1 MSDVRCPSCGDVF
14 RVPDFALPEGAI
26 AGCPWCKARFSIADL
41 RISPPPLAELFDAE
55 GAALSEMA
63 DSPVPMAMGS
73 GETFPESVPPA
84 GELQTA
90 TRWGSDDSELGE
102 DDPRRNEFETPDE
115 PFDLN
120 FGVAQEPR
128 PLQQVAAF
136 EFADEPSGVPRARG
150 RRPASPLRSLIS
162 IVLGGL
168 LALPL
173 AGILLALIGKP
184 LDLGFWPFLGGQ
196 RPLPIATRAGEAA
209 RPSTS
214 TGFTQRTG
222 RSLGEDLTP
231 RDQPNAG
238 TEQPS
243 ASDRPTEGP
252 RKQQAQNPLLGEQ
265 APSPPPPEPSSEP
278 TSGPPGEL
286 EMPLGPD
293 TVETEQAKAR
303 AAEIAAMPP
312 ESNLFHDDHQVLITE
327 PELESDAPL
336 VAATQPNAEPQLEPP
351 AGTGEIVAVAK
362 PVQPPVA
369 PTTPD
374 PSVAAAP
381 AKTNE
386 DAASDKPTPLSFPI
400 GTASDLS
407 ETSGSQVQVAPKPSE
422 TAKPQPAKDTGPR
435 IAAVPDRSTANREV
449 DATRPPAPSM
459 TPPARQAPAAGVV
472 AQTPEPLTLPVVPSA
487 SAVRVELRE
496 PANRVEPREP
506 AIASPEAALRQQPR
520 PLSQAMRTELA
531 SIEAAI
537 QTLVNHQESDGTNV
551 LKRRWAD
558 LYLAMAKAGQIAAPE
573 DQAELSNLLRR
584 MSDSDLIGPLSM
596 MAANWTRIKSRPSDG
611 VLVVGPIE
619 KKDGKS
625 YIRWRGTV
633 PLEVRGLDPTIE
645 SATGPVV
652 VLGRIISSDPTGTV
666 VEATFA
672 EAQAG

>member
-41 RISPPPLAELFDAE
+41 RIAPPPLAELFDAE
-55 GAALSEMA
+55 GAALSAMA

-73 GETFPESVPPA
+73 GETFPETVPPA

-90 TRWGSDDSELGE
+90 TRWESVDGELGE

-128 PLQQVAAF
+128 PLQQVAVF
-136 EFADEPSGVPRARG
+136 EFADEPSGVPRARV

-196 RPLPIATRAGEAA
+196 RPLPIAIRAGEAA
-209 RPSTS
+209 RPGTS
-214 TGFTQRTG
+214 TGFTKRTG

-265 APSPPPPEPSSEP
+265 APSTTPREPSSEP
-278 TSGPPGEL
+278 TSGPSGEL
-286 EMPLGPD
+286 EIPLGPD

-327 PELESDAPL
+327 PELEPDAPL
-336 VAATQPNAEPQLEPP
+336 VAATQPNAEPQPEPP

-369 PTTPD
+369 PTTRGPAV
-374 PSVAAAP
+374 PSAP

-386 DAASDKPTPLSFPI
+386 NAASDKPTPLSFPI

-407 ETSGSQVQVAPKPSE
+407 ETGGSQVQVAPKPSE
-422 TAKPQPAKDTGPR
+422 TAKPQPAKDVAPR
-435 IAAVPDRSTANREV
+435 VAVVPDRSTTNRGV
-449 DATRPPAPSM
+449 DAARPSAIST
-459 TPPARQAPAAGVV
+459 TPPARQAAAAVA

-496 PANRVEPREP
+496 PA
-506 AIASPEAALRQQPR
+506 IASPEAVLRQQPR

-531 SIEAAI
+531 NIENAI
-537 QTLVNHQESDGTNV
+537 QTLVNHREAEGTNV
-551 LKRRWAD
+551 LKRRWAE

-633 PLEVRGLDPTIE
+633 PLEVRGLEPTIE

-652 VLGRIISSDPTGTV
+652 VLGRIISSDPTETV

>member
-1 MSDVRCPSCGDVF
+1 M
-14 RVPDFALPEGAI
+14 
-26 AGCPWCKARFSIADL
+26 
-41 RISPPPLAELFDAE
+41 AELFDAE

-63 DSPVPMAMGS
+63 GSPVPMAMGS

-90 TRWGSDDSELGE
+90 TRWEAEDSELEE
-102 DDPRRNEFETPDE
+102 DDLRRNEFETPDE

-128 PLQQVAAF
+128 PLQQVTAF

-173 AGILLALIGKP
+173 AGILLSLIGKP
-184 LDLGFWPFLGGQ
+184 LDLGFWPFLGGH
-196 RPLPIATRAGEAA
+196 RPLPIAIRAGEAVNLDE

-214 TGFTQRTG
+214 TGFTKRTG

-238 TEQPS
+238 AEQPS
-243 ASDRPTEGP
+243 ASDRPTAGT
-252 RKQQAQNPLLGEQ
+252 RKPQAQNPLLGEQ
-265 APSPPPPEPSSEP
+265 APSTTPPEPSSEP
-278 TSGPPGEL
+278 ISAPPGEL

-293 TVETEQAKAR
+293 TVETDQAKAR

-312 ESNLFHDDHQVLITE
+312 ESNLFHDDHQVLVME
-327 PELESDAPL
+327 PELELEADAPL
-336 VAATQPNAEPQLEPP
+336 VAATQLNAEPQREPP
-351 AGTGEIVAVAK
+351 AGTGEIVSVAK

-369 PTTPD
+369 PTTRD
-374 PSVAAAP
+374 SAVAAAP

-386 DAASDKPTPLSFPI
+386 NPASDKPTTLPFPT
-400 GTASDLS
+400 GTVSDLS
-407 ETSGSQVQVAPKPSE
+407 ETSGSGVQVAPKAIE
-422 TAKPQPAKDTGPR
+422 TTKLEPVKNAAPR
-435 IAAVPDRSTANREV
+435 VAAVPDRSTANRKV
-449 DATRPPAPSM
+449 DTTPPSATSTTQPAP
-459 TPPARQAPAAGVV
+459 QAPAAVA
-472 AQTPEPLTLPVVPSA
+472 AQTPEPLTLPSVPAAPS
-487 SAVRVELRE
+487 V
-496 PANRVEPREP
+496 PANRIEPREP
-506 AIASPEAALRQQPR
+506 AIASPEAVLRQQPR

-531 SIEAAI
+531 SIETAI
-537 QTLVNHQESDGTNV
+537 QTLVNHRESDGTNV

-558 LYLAMAKAGQIAAPE
+558 LYLAMARAGEIAAPE
-573 DQAELSNLLRR
+573 DQAELSKLIRR

-625 YIRWRGTV
+625 YIQWRGMV
-633 PLEVRGLDPTIE
+633 PLEIRGLDPTIG
-645 SATGPVV
+645 SATGSVL
-652 VLGRIISSDPTGTV
+652 VLGRIIASDPDGTV

-672 EAQAG
+672 EAKAG